1 MEHVYNA
8 IRDALIEDQNKSGT
22 RRKGVDHWK
31 KTACLA
37 LGISKMGSS
46 RWGEILGQ
54 GERAG
59 FFEVVFHEDIQ
70 KSVLEPRFDET
81 SEEAQETEEL
91 CEEESQEETLQEEI
105 KTPLSSFYAHDG
117 ETYREGDMIYIKCPT
132 MGVLQAE
139 VVGVTVSL
147 DLVVGARYYTRPTS
161 EVFETRKGA
170 NQSDPQV
177 SWRAYVGSNEDLRA
191 ERALLEE
198 KIKRLEEKLSSLQ
211 VLQTLCDVE

>member
-1 MEHVYNA
+1 
-8 IRDALIEDQNKSGT
+8 
-22 RRKGVDHWK
+22 
-31 KTACLA
+31 
-37 LGISKMGSS
+37 
-46 RWGEILGQ
+46 
-54 GERAG
+54 
-59 FFEVVFHEDIQ
+59 
-70 KSVLEPRFDET
+70 
-81 SEEAQETEEL
+81 
-91 CEEESQEETLQEEI
+91 
-105 KTPLSSFYAHDG
+105 
-117 ETYREGDMIYIKCPT
+117 MIYIKCPT